1 VLHKK
6 LTLRQHKISII
17 GAGRLG
23 SALARHLH
31 KIGNS
36 PFSLISNNSDW
47 LEKLSSDCHP
57 VNISKSVDDLH
68 RESSLIFLCVP
79 DQALPGL
86 IQKLAQILFF
96 DWQNTVI
103 VHCSGANTAQI
114 LAPLARLGA
123 ATAAIH
129 PIQTFPTLNEGSERF
144 SGIYWGVE
152 ANHVLL
158 KSIKELVHDLG
169 GIPIQIPA
177 QAKALYH
184 LACVVSSNYLVT
196 LVSLSSEILAG
207 CGLPKEDAFKM
218 MAPLIRGTLESLTW
232 QTPEQALTGP
242 VARGDVTTIKTHLG
256 ELEEQ
261 LPHLLPVYKSLAAET
276 LRVAVRKGTVS
287 ASESA
292 NLMKILTESE
302 IQDSRNA

>member
-1 VLHKK
+1 MHKK
-6 LTLRQHKISII
+6 LSLRQHKISII

-36 PFSLISNNSDW
+36 PFSLISNNYDW
-47 LEKLSSDCHP
+47 LEKLSAESHP

-68 RESSLIFLCVP
+68 RESTLIFLCVP

-86 IQKLAQILFF
+86 VQNLSQILFF
-96 DWQNTVI
+96 DWQNTLI
-103 VHCSGANTAQI
+103 VHCSGANTTQV
-114 LAPLARLGA
+114 LTPLSRLGA
-123 ATAAIH
+123 SVAAIH
-129 PIQTFPTLNEGSERF
+129 PIQTFPSLTEGSERF

-152 ANHVLL
+152 ASSPLIKNIREIVL
-158 KSIKELVHDLG
+158 DLG
-169 GIPIQIPA
+169 GTPIQIPA

-242 VARGDVTTIKTHLG
+242 VARGDSATIKSHLS

-261 LPHLLPVYKSLAAET
+261 LPHLIPVYKSMAAET

-287 ASESA
+287 SSESA
-292 NLMKILTESE
+292 NLMKILTGSE
-302 IQDSRNA
+302 PQDSRNA